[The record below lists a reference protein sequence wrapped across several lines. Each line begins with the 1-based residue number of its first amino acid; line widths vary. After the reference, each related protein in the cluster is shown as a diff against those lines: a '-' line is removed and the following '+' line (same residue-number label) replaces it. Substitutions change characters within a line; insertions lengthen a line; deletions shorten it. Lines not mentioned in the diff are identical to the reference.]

1 MQGCTEDGTNRSFF
15 PNGFAGHIYAETLMN
30 RDLDYEKEFEDYYS
44 HLYGNDW
51 KMVKEYLQ
59 KITDAFDFGY
69 MLAEKS
75 KDPRLGNHYNPDRV
89 PYLAKVKE
97 IAEEMREKIGD
108 HILIPIRPVS
118 IAWQLLK
125 FHTTWCENIAEVMI
139 EKCQGNTEKATEMMQ
154 NFIDEFGKHEYE
166 FEDLFDF
173 YLAVQ
178 SLFPFIKKKI
188 LLEQI
193 V

>member
-1 MQGCTEDGTNRSFF
+1 
-15 PNGFAGHIYAETLMN
+15 
-30 RDLDYEKEFEDYYS
+30 
-44 HLYGNDW
+44 
-51 KMVKEYLQ
+51 
-59 KITDAFDFGY
+59 
-69 MLAEKS
+69 
-75 KDPRLGNHYNPDRV
+75 
-89 PYLAKVKE
+89 
-97 IAEEMREKIGD
+97 
-108 HILIPIRPVS
+108 
-118 IAWQLLK
+118 
-125 FHTTWCENIAEVMI
+125 MI